1 MNRPTAAAPR
11 RIKVWDLPVRLS
23 HWVMAG
29 LVIAL
34 LVTGFKGN
42 LGPHVQLGQILL
54 VVLAFRIIWGFLG
67 STTARFSDFIR
78 GPAALMAYLRT
89 GLSPTPGHSPLGA
102 LSVVAMLVILCWQ
115 VGTGLFAQDEI
126 GIDQGPFAGKVAGA
140 LSSRISGWH
149 ATSKWLVLALIVL
162 HVLAIF
168 YYAIA
173 RRLDLVGP
181 MVTGSR
187 KVAPNMPWRDTSGYN
202 LVLATAILALIAGGW
217 FAILKLAL

>member
-23 HWVMAG
+23 HWAMAG
-29 LVIAL
+29 LVVAL

-42 LGPHVQLGQILL
+42 LGLHIQLGQVLL
-54 VVLAFRIIWGFLG
+54 VVLAFRIVWGFLG

-78 GPAALMAYLRT
+78 GPGALSTYLRT
-89 GLSPTPGHSPLGA
+89 GFSPTPGHSPLGA
-102 LSVVAMLVILCWQ
+102 LSVVAMLAVLCWQ
-115 VGTGLFAQDEI
+115 IGTGLFAQDQI
-126 GIDQGPFAGKVAGA
+126 GIDQGPFAAKIAGG

-168 YYAIA
+168 HYAIA
-173 RRLDLVGP
+173 KRLDLVGP
-181 MVTGSR
+181 MVTGSK
-187 KVAPNMPWRDTSGYN
+187 KVAPNVPWRDTSGYN